1 MRGHKILLIA
11 LLAATTALPEAA
23 HAQFSP
29 RGVVGTVTMPLRAML
44 GRFGHFPRSRRS
56 HMGQERMGQER
67 MAQDMRRPDQPAAQ
81 LGDVG
86 PIGWPSAYEDVLGF
100 TFWPGRYVGQV
111 RAHGFDV
118 ITAAMTG
125 AARGP
130 ELARTATTGAAVQSD
145 SNVSSVSACNENADV
160 RADWPASQIEQFT
173 QLNSVQRDALG
184 KLQAALAESVK
195 TIKAACRDVSAL
207 PPTERIKASV
217 QELWAVRDAGIYV
230 RAPLKAFDETLTD
243 AQKAGFAWKQP
254 ADNPRQAGKAA
265 SSGMARQYQAC
276 ATPGLAASERLL
288 GQIEQD
294 VRPSNEQAASMQ
306 ALRKTSSDMA
316 KLLTAPCAQPIP
328 ADPVARLDAANDQ
341 LASMSFAAT
350 SMEIALDSFSAQLG
364 AEQKTKFDSLAH

>member
-1 MRGHKILLIA
+1 
-11 LLAATTALPEAA
+11 LPEAA
-23 HAQFSP
+23 NAQFLP

-44 GRFGHFPRSRRS
+44 GRFGHFPRSHRS
-56 HMGQERMGQER
+56 RMTQDR
-67 MAQDMRRPDQPAAQ
+67 TAQDMRLPNPPAAQ

-125 AARGP
+125 SARGP

-145 SNVSSVSACNENADV
+145 SNISSVSACNENADV
-160 RADWPASQIEQFT
+160 RTDWPASQIEQTT
-173 QLNSVQRDALG
+173 QLNAAQRDALG
-184 KLQAALAESVK
+184 KLKTALAESIK

-217 QELWAVRDAGIYV
+217 QELWAVRDAGIYI
-230 RAPLKAFDETLTD
+230 RAPLKAFYQTLTD
-243 AQKAGFAWKQP
+243 AQKAGLAWKQP

-276 ATPGLAASERLL
+276 AAPSLEASERLL

-294 VRPSNEQAASMQ
+294 VRPSNEQNASMQ

-341 LASMSFAAT
+341 LSSMSLAAT
-350 SMEIALDSFSAQLG
+350 SMEIALDSFSAQLD
-364 AEQKTKFDSLAH
+364 AEQKAKFDSLAH